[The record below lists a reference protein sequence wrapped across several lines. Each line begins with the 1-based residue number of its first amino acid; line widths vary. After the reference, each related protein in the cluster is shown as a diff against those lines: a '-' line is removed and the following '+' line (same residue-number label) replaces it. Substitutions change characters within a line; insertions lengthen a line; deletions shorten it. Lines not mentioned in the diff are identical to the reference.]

1 MIDRPSFWIV
11 TILLGAATYGIRL
24 SFLAWSQQRTF
35 SPRIKRLLDFVPVT
49 VLPALIAPVVVFP
62 DATGGDFDPVR
73 VIAAAVALCVGLATR
88 SVIAVIAA
96 GIGTLM
102 VLQVVIGTA

>member
-11 TILLGAATYGIRL
+11 TLLLGAATYAIRL
-24 SFLAWSQQRTF
+24 SFLAWSQQKTF
-35 SPRIKRLLDFVPVT
+35 SPRVKRLLDFVPVT
-49 VLPALIAPVVVFP
+49 VLPALIAPVIFFP
-62 DATGGDFDPVR
+62 DAAGGDYDPIR
-73 VIAAAVALCVGLATR
+73 VVAAAVALCVGLLTR

-102 VLQVVIGTA
+102 VLQGVVG